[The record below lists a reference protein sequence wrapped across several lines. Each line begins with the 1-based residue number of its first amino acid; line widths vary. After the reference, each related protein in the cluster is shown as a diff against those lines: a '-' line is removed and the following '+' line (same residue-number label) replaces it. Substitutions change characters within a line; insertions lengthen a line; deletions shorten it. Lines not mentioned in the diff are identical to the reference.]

1 MNGLVGGLR
10 NSHSIFYKGIELLS
24 FGDVYMGE
32 MKFSLKPVKEK
43 PSRKYRKGSKY
54 DPIIDA
60 FVGSSD
66 DLVEV
71 KVEGRDANYLRTQL
85 NKRIE
90 AKNLKDKAKT
100 SVVNNV
106 LYLEKV
112 K

>member
-1 MNGLVGGLR
+1 M
-10 NSHSIFYKGIELLS
+10 S
-24 FGDVYMGE
+24 E
-32 MKFSLKPVKEK
+32 MKFSLKPVKKK
-43 PSRKYRKGSKY
+43 PSRRYRKGSKY

-60 FVGSSD
+60 FIGSSD
-66 DLVEV
+66 ELVEV

-90 AKNLKDKAKT
+90 ARDLKEKVKT

-112 K
+112 R